1 MPTKKPQNDAASQS
15 VAEPEVAEVK
25 TGPRKLSLSEVMS
38 NFGAP
43 AKPVLKTITFT
54 DKTDESEVTSEVW
67 VKRLSFGAVQKIND
81 AYKYQMDEDGN
92 PQVVDVD
99 RKLIVREQIA
109 QSICSSEKGDLLFA
123 DSDQVADLST
133 ALASSLYQASDEVN
147 NFSGKSK
154 TAS

>member
-1 MPTKKPQNDAASQS
+1 MPTKKLQNDAASQS

-54 DKTDESEVTSEVW
+54 DKTDDSEVTSEVW
-67 VKRLSFGAVQKIND
+67 VKRLSFEGSQKIAQ
-81 AYKYQMDEDGN
+81 AYQFESDEDGKSALTG
-92 PQVVDVD
+92 VDGA
-99 RKLIVREQIA
+99 LMQRERIA
-109 QSICSSEKGDLLFA
+109 QTICADQDGVLLFKGEHEVSELDDGFA
-123 DSDQVADLST
+123 R
-133 ALASSLYQASDEVN
+133 ALYVVSDEVN